1 MALAVASVSASLL
14 YPINFPLR
22 RRQEPGTPEYD
33 CHANCGTVIV
43 DGRTEG
49 YCDTANFTSA
59 LQACLDCALEFDIWQ
74 YYGHSVAQ
82 AATACGL
89 DATPVPANATSA
101 TTSSATTASTPLS
114 SPQSTEATSSASNTA
129 SSIETASVTPGQTMS
144 EVSVAPGNGREPKTT
159 NSIDDFCSNRTS
171 TGAGSAVT
179 ATETGSFAN
188 RIALG
193 GGHVALPLAALLPGL
208 L

>member
-1 MALAVASVSASLL
+1 MRYLFLSVMALAVASASASLM
-14 YPINFPLR
+14 YPSSFPVH

-49 YCDTANFTSA
+49 YCESANFTTA

-74 YYGHSVAQ
+74 YYGDSVAA

-101 TTSSATTASTPLS
+101 TNSRATTTESTSMATSAT
-114 SPQSTEATSSASNTA
+114 SPPSTEATSSASTTA
-129 SSIETASVTPGQTMS
+129 SSVDTASVTAGETMS
-144 EVSVAPGNGREPKTT
+144 ETPSETSSAAIATDTGN
-159 NSIDDFCSNRTS
+159 
-171 TGAGSAVT
+171 
-179 ATETGSFAN
+179 FAH

-193 GGHVALPLAALLPGL
+193 GGQAALPLVALLPGL

>member
-1 MALAVASVSASLL
+1 MRYALPSVMALAVASVSASLL
-14 YPINFPLR
+14 YPDNFPLQ

-49 YCDTANFTSA
+49 YCDSANFTTALEDCLNCA
-59 LQACLDCALEFDIWQ
+59 LQYDIWQ
-74 YYGHSVAQ
+74 YYGDSVAQ

-101 TTSSATTASTPLS
+101 TNSSSTATTESNPTTTASSQSTDAASSASTTASLGETPSATT
-114 SPQSTEATSSASNTA
+114 
-129 SSIETASVTPGQTMS
+129 GQTT
-144 EVSVAPGNGREPKTT
+144 P
-159 NSIDDFCSNRTS
+159 
-171 TGAGSAVT
+171 
-179 ATETGSFAN
+179 TETGAAATTTTDTEGFGN
-188 RIALG
+188 RISLG
-193 GGHVALPLAALLPGL
+193 GGQVVLPLVALLPGL